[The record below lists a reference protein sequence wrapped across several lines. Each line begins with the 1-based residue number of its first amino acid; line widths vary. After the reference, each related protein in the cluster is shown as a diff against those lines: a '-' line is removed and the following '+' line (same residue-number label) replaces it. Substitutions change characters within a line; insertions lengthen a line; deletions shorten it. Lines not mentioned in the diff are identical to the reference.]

1 MGGRAQYSPIP
12 TQSEL
17 REMKQGGATPKPQ
30 SHITQTQIQTILNAH
45 VNNRPDADDMAKPAV
60 VDIVKNWVNKNN
72 DTRVSVGKSSITEG
86 NISIGIFQDKKSGQ
100 WFARQR

>member
-30 SHITQTQIQTILNAH
+30 SHITQTQIQNILDAH
-45 VNNRPDADDMAKPAV
+45 VNTRSDADDMAKPAV
-60 VDIVKNWVNKNN
+60 VDIVKNWVNQNN
-72 DTRVSVGKSSITEG
+72 ATRVSSSGASITEG
-86 NISIGIFQDKKSGQ
+86 NISIGIFQDKESGQ
-100 WFARQR
+100 WFARQH